1 MVSRYQRRVSGPL
14 LDRIDIFVEVPRVEY
29 EKLLDLDKAEP
40 SSTVAGRVQNARL
53 AQYRRAEL
61 SEDEGAARLNAE
73 MDAGEVREWVQ
84 GQLAPDA
91 RTLLSTAVQK
101 LDLSARAFH
110 RVLKVAR
117 TIADLDNADVVH
129 AQHIA
134 EAAQYRQRV
143 G

>member
-1 MVSRYQRRVSGPL
+1 
-14 LDRIDIFVEVPRVEY
+14 
-29 EKLLDLDKAEP
+29 
-40 SSTVAGRVQNARL
+40 
-53 AQYRRAEL
+53 
-61 SEDEGAARLNAE
+61 
-73 MDAGEVREWVQ
+73 MDAGEVRDWVQ
-84 GQLAPDA
+84 SRPTDDA

-117 TIADLDNADVVH
+117 TIADLDGTDIVQ

-143 G
+143 E